1 MQKSPTCIA
10 VILALSL
17 AGAADAAPKPKAPP
31 PGPTQITDCQDIT
44 ESGSYVLVNN
54 LTATGAS
61 CIRVGADS
69 VSFDLAG
76 FTIEMV
82 GASSGFTAGI
92 TNDIGTASFSDGLTV
107 LNGTIKGFSS
117 GIRIEGGIGHRI
129 EGVRVSGND
138 VEGIGI
144 PGGSSFPP
152 FPGVANV
159 VRDNVVVGNGTDPVN
174 GVGGIVVTC
183 PAVIAG
189 NLAVAN
195 GPIPPGP
202 DLFSLEVHIPQQLV
216 VSNTGSGLC
225 TFADNVP
232 NFDDNDFAATF

>member
-1 MQKSPTCIA
+1 MKKLPTCGA

-17 AGAADAAPKPKAPP
+17 AGAAAAAPKPKEPKAPP

-44 ESGSYVLVNN
+44 VSGSYVLVNN

-82 GASSGFTAGI
+82 GASSGFTAGV

-129 EGVRVSGND
+129 EGVRVSGNT
-138 VEGIGI
+138 VEGIAVLGD
-144 PGGSSFPP
+144 GSFPVS
-152 FPGVANV
+152 GIANV
-159 VRDNVVVGNGTDPVN
+159 VKDNVAVGNGVGPG
-174 GVGGIVVTC
+174 GVGGIAVSC

-189 NLAVAN
+189 NVVVAN
-195 GPIPPGP
+195 GPIPPDQNLIDHLG
-202 DLFSLEVHIPQQLV
+202 QQFV
-216 VSNTGSGLC
+216 VAFNCPNLC
-225 TFADNVP
+225 TFAENVP
-232 NFDDNDFAATF
+232 NIDETDSPGCF

>member
-1 MQKSPTCIA
+1 MKKLPTSIA
-10 VILALSL
+10 VIVALSL
-17 AGAADAAPKPKAPP
+17 AGAAAAAPKPKAPP

-44 ESGSYVLVNN
+44 ESDSYVLVNN

-69 VSFDLAG
+69 VTIDLAG

-92 TNDIGTASFSDGLTV
+92 MNDIGTASFSDGLTV

-129 EGVRVSGND
+129 EGVRVSGNA
-138 VEGIGI
+138 VEGIAVLGAGFLAVSGI
-144 PGGSSFPP
+144 
-152 FPGVANV
+152 ANV
-159 VRDNVVVGNGTDPVN
+159 VKDNVAVGNGTDPVN
-174 GVGGIVVTC
+174 GVGGIVFTC
-183 PAVIAG
+183 PSVITG
-189 NLAVAN
+189 NVVVAN

-202 DLFSLEVHIPQQLV
+202 DEFSLLNHIVKQLV
-216 VSNTGSGLC
+216 ARNTNSQLC

-232 NFDDNDFAATF
+232 NFDENDFPGTF